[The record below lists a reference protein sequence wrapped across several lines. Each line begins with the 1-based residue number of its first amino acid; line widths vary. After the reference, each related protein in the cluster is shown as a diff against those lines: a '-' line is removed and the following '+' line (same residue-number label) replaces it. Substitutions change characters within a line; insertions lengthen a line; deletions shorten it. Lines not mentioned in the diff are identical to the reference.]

1 MKESFV
7 ITSVSRE
14 DLEEIGFDTSE
25 VSDETM
31 EYLAKKLG
39 NDYCEQLFWSSLEI
53 IAEYLEIPKKEHKE
67 ILEWDEENKKINL
80 EF

>member
-7 ITSVSRE
+7 ISEVSRE
-14 DLEEIGFDTSE
+14 DLEEIGFNTSE

-31 EYLAKKLG
+31 EYLARKLG
-39 NDYCEQLFWSSLEI
+39 DDYCEQLFWSSLKI
-53 IAEYLEIPKKEHKE
+53 TAEYLEIPKKEHKE